1 MHAFYL
7 KAEDWEFSIFLK
19 TSHALLLGN
28 FEEWMVFLA
37 NFEECTFLQMVG
49 VGEGWSKKWLFFV
62 DAIDG
67 WPLMNFPRTCSL
79 HKTYILLACYL
90 DCWQTASIPV
100 KDLVF
105 LKQNKTREILPSHSL
120 SYLSFLAANQATF
133 TNHDSNS
140 KSKNYCKET
149 PRSISTRFCAF
160 VIHQYILQQT
170 TILFYFWVLQ
180 SLDNDPI
187 STSN

>member
-7 KAEDWEFSIFLK
+7 KAEDRKFSIFLK

-67 WPLMNFPRTCSL
+67 
-79 HKTYILLACYL
+79 
-90 DCWQTASIPV
+90 
-100 KDLVF
+100 
-105 LKQNKTREILPSHSL
+105 
-120 SYLSFLAANQATF
+120 
-133 TNHDSNS
+133 
-140 KSKNYCKET
+140 
-149 PRSISTRFCAF
+149 
-160 VIHQYILQQT
+160 
-170 TILFYFWVLQ
+170 
-180 SLDNDPI
+180 
-187 STSN
+187 